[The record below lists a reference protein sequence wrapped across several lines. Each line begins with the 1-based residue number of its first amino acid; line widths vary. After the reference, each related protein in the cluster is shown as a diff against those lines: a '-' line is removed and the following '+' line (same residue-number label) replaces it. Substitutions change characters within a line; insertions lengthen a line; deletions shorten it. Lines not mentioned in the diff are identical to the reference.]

1 MLKKGLVLSF
11 LASVLLFADA
21 LPLAHMATLPGKP
34 DKAFEKVM
42 EEKIGTVGFK
52 ITDEHKR
59 VNDQYEKKYGSTNLE
74 ILSFMP
80 VVNDTLI
87 LPLLNKDPRIAGF
100 APFNMLIYRK
110 KGETVTHIGHLS
122 AKMMLEILGIEDKE
136 IRSKYIDGVAKLDT
150 LLSKELNASFEDL
163 PYKKLPETRMMTFVY
178 EFKKPENMEDF
189 LDEFQ
194 EKFEDAFVDAGYLIA
209 GYHNFMEASDDAP
222 KILKGFDAFWT
233 YSLCHLQFSYGV
245 FDTTPPRPDA
255 GLFAPCTLYAYIK
268 KGSNRIVMGM
278 YRLHNWSDTLGI
290 KNAKK
295 MALIDKLDRE
305 IPAIMT
311 KLGMKHATNAP
322 DPKVI
327 EAPEAKSAVQ
337 PHTPTPIKNHVAP
350 ASVQKPK
357 TQRIEAGEEI
367 IDITIPVP
375 PKPPKAPKLH
385 VHYEGKEVQQ
395 STENNI
401 GLQTN
406 RAIRFSKRTPPG
418 YIPPEKRQTK
428 AEEANDNSPAGEI
441 ANGRLSLYLRGAY
454 RDAEAVKKALESQG
468 FKVIAQVPVDK
479 KGMLVV
485 TIFSDDTADK
495 EGSDFAKEWRILSNG
510 IDKTI
515 AVQNPLFIAKA
526 YEGKEANLDEARKCL
541 KRLRNAFGD
550 LSNGKDKLKVTRLA
564 NYRFMKGMPGY
575 GDMVTLAQGG
585 NLLKKA
591 EGKKSVAYRHTLANG
606 DTIIGINFSRR
617 TQKFVKKIG
626 VQNAALLPYPILV
639 TKDKAVMLDPKYYI
653 ALMYPSLQ
661 MSQFMAIAT
670 IPGAIVEEAKR
681 LFK

>member
-1 MLKKGLVLSF
+1 MIRKGMALSF
-11 LASVLLFADA
+11 LASVLLFADT

-34 DKAFEKVM
+34 DKAFEKVT
-42 EEKIGTVGFK
+42 EEKIGAVGFK

-80 VVNDTLI
+80 VVNDELI

-136 IRSKYIDGVAKLDT
+136 IRSKYIDGVAKLDA
-150 LLSKELNASFEDL
+150 LLSKELNASFKDL
-163 PYKKLPETRMMTFVY
+163 PYKNLPQKRMMTFVY
-178 EFKKPENMEDF
+178 DFKKPKNMEDF

-290 KNAKK
+290 KDAKK
-295 MALIDKLDRE
+295 MTLIEKLDRE

-311 KLGMKHATNAP
+311 KLDMKRATNAP
-322 DPKVI
+322 DPKAI
-327 EAPEAKSAVQ
+327 EAPEAKSAAQ
-337 PHTPTPIKNHVAP
+337 AQTQAHIKNHVAP
-350 ASVQKPK
+350 AAAPHPK
-357 TQRIEAGEEI
+357 TQHIEAGEEI
-367 IDITIPVP
+367 IDITIPAP
-375 PKPPKAPKLH
+375 PKPPKVPKLR
-385 VHYEGKEVQQ
+385 VHYEGKAVQQ
-395 STENNI
+395 SAENNI
-401 GLQTN
+401 GMQTN

-418 YIPPEKRQTK
+418 YIPPEQRQAK
-428 AEEANDNSPAGEI
+428 AEEANDNRPAGEI
-441 ANGRLSLYLRGAY
+441 TNGRLSLYLRGAY
-454 RDAEAVKKALESQG
+454 RDADAVKKALEAQG
-468 FKVIAQVPVDK
+468 FVVIAQVPVDR
-479 KGMLVV
+479 KGKLVV
-485 TIFSDDTADK
+485 TVFGDK
-495 EGSDFAKEWRILSNG
+495 PEAKTHSPFAEEWRILSDG
-510 IDKTI
+510 INKTI
-515 AVQNPLFIAKA
+515 AIQNPLYIAKA
-526 YEGKEANLDEARKCL
+526 YEGKEANLDEARKRL
-541 KRLRNAFGD
+541 KRLRDAFGD
-550 LSNGKDKLKVTRLA
+550 LRNGKDRLKVTRLA
-564 NYRFMKGMPGY
+564 DYRFMKGVPGY
-575 GDMVTLAQGG
+575 GDMVTLAQGD
-585 NLLKKA
+585 NLLKKT
-591 EGKKSVAYRHTLANG
+591 EDKKGVVYRHTLANG

-626 VQNAALLPYPILV
+626 VQNAALLPYPILI
-639 TKDKAVMLDPKYYI
+639 TKEKAVMLDPKYYI

-670 IPGAIVEEAKR
+670 IPGAIVEEAKK